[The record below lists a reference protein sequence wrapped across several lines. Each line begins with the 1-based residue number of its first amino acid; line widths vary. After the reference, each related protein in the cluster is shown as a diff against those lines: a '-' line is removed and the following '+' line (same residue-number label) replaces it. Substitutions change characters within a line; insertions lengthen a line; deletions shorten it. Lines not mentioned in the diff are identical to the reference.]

1 MSEKF
6 FTEYMYLLF
15 I

>member
-1 MSEKF
+1 MAVSEKF
-6 FTEYMYLLF
+6 FTE